1 MLAFPHR
8 RAIHR
13 SVLVTLAAWVL
24 VLMAGIANACL
35 PNEGQPRPVAQ
46 VQAAQADAHEA
57 ACNDAWDGAALP
69 FAKQEGHDS
78 TDLDAAALHAGA
90 AGPQRVPVA
99 AMEQALDDGL
109 HAHGPPGAIRFLRL
123 RL

>member
-24 VLMAGIANACL
+24 ALMAGIANACL
-35 PNEGQPRPVAQ
+35 LHDGEPRPVAQ
-46 VQAAQADAHEA
+46 VQAAEPDAHDA
-57 ACNDAWDGAALP
+57 TCNDGWDGAALP
-69 FAKQEGHDS
+69 FPKQEGHDS
-78 TDLDAAALHAGA
+78 TDLDDAALHAGA
-90 AGPQRVPVA
+90 GGPQRVPVA
-99 AMEQALDDGL
+99 AMEQAVDDGL
-109 HAHGPPGAIRFLRL
+109 HAFGPPGAIRFLRL